1 MNNASH
7 FADRLVDRILRI
19 KSRVCVGCDP
29 DPELF
34 PPELKAGDDAV
45 AATAAFGVELLA
57 AVRDVAAA
65 VKFQAAFYERFGV
78 PGIEVLAGHLAAA
91 RRAGLITILDCKR
104 GDVGHTMRAYCEA
117 YATPGAPLEADAV
130 TLSPYIGA
138 DGLAPFSA
146 CAAEHGKGY
155 FVVVKSSNPSAA
167 DVQDVKMEDGRPVY
181 YRVAEMTAAMGLHLV
196 GESGYSSA
204 GAVVGATYPDVVA
217 RLRELM
223 PQQFFLMPGVGAQ
236 GGEVA
241 LLGPAFDRRGLGALV
256 SSSRGVAYAWRER
269 EGVSWQEAARE
280 AARDLRRAVNE
291 ALPIW

>member
-1 MNNASH
+1 MSNASN
-7 FADRLVDRILRI
+7 FADRLVERILRI
-19 KSRVCVGCDP
+19 KSRICVGCDP
-29 DPELF
+29 DPALF
-34 PPELKAGDDAV
+34 PPELAKMEDPV
-45 AATAAFGVELLA
+45 AATAAFGLELLA
-57 AVRDVAAA
+57 AVREVAAA
-65 VKFQAAFYERFGV
+65 FKFQAAFYERFG
-78 PGIEVLAGHLAAA
+78 PAGYEVLARHLAAA
-91 RRAGLITILDCKR
+91 REAGLIAILDCKR
-104 GDVGHTMRAYCEA
+104 GDVGHTMQAYCEA

-130 TLSPYIGA
+130 TLAPYLGS
-138 DGLAPFSA
+138 DGLAPFNV
-146 CAAEHGKGY
+146 CAGEHGKGY

-181 YRVAEMTAAMGLHLV
+181 HRVAEMTAAIGRHLV

-217 RLRELM
+217 RMRELM

-236 GGEVA
+236 GADVA
-241 LLGPAFDRRGLGALV
+241 LLGPAFDTRGLGALV

-269 EGVSWQEAARE
+269 EGVSWQAAARA